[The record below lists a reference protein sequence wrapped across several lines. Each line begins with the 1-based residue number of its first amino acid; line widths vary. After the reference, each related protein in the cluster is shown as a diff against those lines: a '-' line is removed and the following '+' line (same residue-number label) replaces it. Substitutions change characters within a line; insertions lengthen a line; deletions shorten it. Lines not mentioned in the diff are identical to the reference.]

1 MTIWKDC
8 SEWKGQFCTQKIIS
22 TSSMSFLVIVA
33 MWPYGIM
40 HKNGRVFL
48 KPTSHHHLQ
57 SSSFTD
63 PTGMGRRLEL
73 RRVFTFLYGYQKSQK
88 RTNIS
93 GKGNLNDIDV
103 SVSINKVCFGWSL
116 PCLLRV
122 CLALLSCPESRGEEL
137 DRDQIWLRKPKI
149 FTVLQFIENDCWPLY

>member
-1 MTIWKDC
+1 
-8 SEWKGQFCTQKIIS
+8 
-22 TSSMSFLVIVA
+22 
-33 MWPYGIM
+33 M

-57 SSSFTD
+57 SSSLTD
-63 PTGMGRRLEL
+63 TTGMGKQLEL
-73 RRVFTFLYGYQKSQK
+73 RRVYTFLYGYQKSQK

-93 GKGNLNDIDV
+93 GKGNLDDIDI

-137 DRDQIWLRKPKI
+137 DSDQIRLGKPKI
-149 FTVLQFIENDCWPLY
+149 FTVLLFTENDC